1 MSACPACGYCPHC
14 GRSNNTPSYPC
25 YPYYPY
31 NQPYCGT
38 STLGQA
44 VGVNTLGTGYAQQVG
59 SGQSYGQSYGGLQG
73 DLQMQCQ
80 GDQNLASYNQ

>member
-1 MSACPACGYCPHC
+1 MSACPVCGYCPHC
-14 GRSNNTPSYPC
+14 GRSNNTYPHP
-25 YPYYPY
+25 YTPYY
-31 NQPYCGT
+31 QPYCGT

-44 VGVNTLGTGYAQQVG
+44 VGVNTLGMGYAEQVG

-80 GDQNLASYNQ
+80 GDQNLASCAQ